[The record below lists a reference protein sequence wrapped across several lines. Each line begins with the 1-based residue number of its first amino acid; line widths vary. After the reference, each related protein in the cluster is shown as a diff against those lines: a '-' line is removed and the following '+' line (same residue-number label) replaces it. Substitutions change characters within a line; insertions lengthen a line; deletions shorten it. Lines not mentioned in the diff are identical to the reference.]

1 MSHNGKEIQ
10 IMGKMI
16 DYETEISHR
25 KGIVINIVKT
35 DEEQRKDSLNR
46 LDQYFKQQ
54 KKLEEKRG

>member
-1 MSHNGKEIQ
+1 
-10 IMGKMI
+10 MGKMI